1 VDRLAAD
8 RLVRLLRRA
17 FLRRGLSAEHAGWV
31 ADALVETSLRGSD
44 THGVRLAPTL
54 LAEVDGGRS
63 KARPEM
69 VWRGTATAVRTLD
82 ADAAL
87 GIVAGRTAT
96 AEVDRLA
103 REHGSSTVAVF
114 NSNYFGSAAT
124 YSLEMARRDLAGLA
138 FTNSDALVAP
148 HGGIAPFFGT
158 NPFSFAMRGEAEGDL
173 LCIDMATSQIAFSKI
188 RERRLAGLPLE
199 RGWAIGA
206 DGRDAA
212 EADSTEVI
220 ALKPLGGHK
229 GMCLAL
235 LVEVVTA
242 VLAGDLLDHELTHL
256 FDPPWDTPRRTSHLF
271 VGFDLGAF
279 GPAAEVRGR
288 LSRLLSLLR
297 AQAPATPTDRI
308 LAPGD
313 LELEAAEERQERG
326 IPLTETD
333 IEALRGIDAE
343 APPEEREL
351 ATD

>member
-1 VDRLAAD
+1 MERVAAD
-8 RLVRLLRRA
+8 RLLRLILRA
-17 FLRRGLSAEHAGWV
+17 FLRRGLSEEHAAWV

-54 LAEVDGGRS
+54 LAELEGGRS

-69 VWRGTATAVRTLD
+69 VWHGTASAVRTLD

-96 AEVDRLA
+96 AEVVRLA
-103 REHGSSTVAVF
+103 REHGSGTVAVF

-124 YSLEMARRDLAGLA
+124 YSVEMALQGLAGLA

-188 RERRLAGLPLE
+188 RERRLDGQPLE
-199 RGWAIGA
+199 RGWAVTA

-212 EADSTEVI
+212 ESGGAEVI

-235 LVEVVTA
+235 LVETVTA

-256 FDPPWDTPRRTSHLF
+256 FDPPWDAPRRTSHLF

-297 AQAPATPTDRI
+297 AQVPAASTDRI
-308 LAPGD
+308 VAPGD
-313 LELEAAEERQERG
+313 LELEAAAERQEHG
-326 IPLTETD
+326 VPLTEAD
-333 IEALRGIDAE
+333 FEALRGIDAE
-343 APPEEREL
+343 APSEEREMS
-351 ATD
+351 